1 MSDQSVT
8 PLGTAGPPAD
18 RTDAPPP
25 NRMPTSPPDGDSGSE
40 SNVPDPNSWQLVGPD
55 GQPPQNVSDA
65 GTSTHTPPGLD
76 PVPSSAGSTSSR
88 PQQSQGA
95 SETAVAA
102 DLAAANEANAHAA
115 GTDEGGQPTPS
126 SAEGGVSVSSTPNHV
141 PPPIAGGI
149 TPDSSYNPPPAEG
162 SGAAILP
169 ETPRPPAQQSTPVY
183 DVRPIPDEVRSMDI
197 DGDGRP
203 DLPASAGGP
212 PGAPSAMPEVPPAQG
227 GTSTPPGLSGIFPN
241 PSEGPAEDYEG
252 LRLAAE
258 QAARADE
265 VGDYIGAIGPG
276 TTFPLPPAEHPV
288 APGEQPP
295 QTAPI
300 DDRIRNLEPGEGGRP
315 GIVYDP
321 PFPDAPRT
329 LPGDLPRGETPA
341 PPPAETEEPPAPPRN
356 GEAEHPPAN
365 GEQPGY
371 RPPPAYEQPGDQP
384 PTNGMQPGYQ
394 DQPPPPVDEQPG
406 DQDQPPPPAY
416 ERPGYQDQ
424 PPPVDEQPGYQDQPP
439 PAYEQPGD
447 QDQPPPAYDQPGYQD
462 QPPPPVAEQPG
473 YQDQP
478 PPPVDEQPGYQDQPP
493 PPVAEQPGYQDQ
505 PPPAYEQ
512 PGYQDQ
518 PPPPVA
524 EQPGYQDQPPPPVDE
539 QPGYQDQPS
548 PPVDEQPGYQDQ
560 PPPPVA
566 EQPGYQDQ
574 PPPAYEQPGYQ
585 DQPPPP
591 VDEQPGYQD
600 QPSPPVDEQPGYQDQ
615 PPPPADEQPGY
626 QDQPPPAYEQPGDQP
641 PTGDVAGEVAPD
653 PADSAAPVPVASAPS
668 GPSLDVFD
676 TSGAG
681 ASAPDS
687 GSGGSA
693 GEPAPVTLP
702 PEPPAP
708 PTEAPWT
715 LTRDDAIAPPPQAAA
730 AATPSLEPVVFEVPL
745 PADGLASDGSGIQEF
760 DPDVARLIAWVRAAV
775 ADAAVMGEDAPLA
788 DEERGGGNILERI
801 LDWIR
806 DALFQ
811 GGDEPSDADIAAQI
825 QVLDAEEVAELYRQS
840 LAMAAPAE
848 DDDLD
853 D

>member
-1 MSDQSVT
+1 
-8 PLGTAGPPAD
+8 
-18 RTDAPPP
+18 
-25 NRMPTSPPDGDSGSE
+25 
-40 SNVPDPNSWQLVGPD
+40 
-55 GQPPQNVSDA
+55 
-65 GTSTHTPPGLD
+65 
-76 PVPSSAGSTSSR
+76 
-88 PQQSQGA
+88 
-95 SETAVAA
+95 
-102 DLAAANEANAHAA
+102 
-115 GTDEGGQPTPS
+115 
-126 SAEGGVSVSSTPNHV
+126 
-141 PPPIAGGI
+141 
-149 TPDSSYNPPPAEG
+149 
-162 SGAAILP
+162 
-169 ETPRPPAQQSTPVY
+169 
-183 DVRPIPDEVRSMDI
+183 MDI

-447 QDQPPPAYDQPGYQD
+447 QDQPPPAY
-462 QPPPPVAEQPG
+462 EQPG

-478 PPPVDEQPGYQDQPP
+478 PPAYEQPGYR
-493 PPVAEQPGYQDQ
+493 DQ

-518 PPPPVA
+518 PPPP
-524 EQPGYQDQPPPPVDE
+524 
-539 QPGYQDQPS
+539 
-548 PPVDEQPGYQDQ
+548 
-560 PPPPVA
+560 
-566 EQPGYQDQ
+566 
-574 PPPAYEQPGYQ
+574 
-585 DQPPPP
+585 
-591 VDEQPGYQD
+591 
-600 QPSPPVDEQPGYQDQ
+600 
-615 PPPPADEQPGY
+615 
-626 QDQPPPAYEQPGDQP
+626 PAYEQPGDQP
-641 PTGDVAGEVAPD
+641 PPGDVAGEVAPD
-653 PADSAAPVPVASAPS
+653 PADSAAPVPVASAPA

-687 GSGGSA
+687 RSDGSA